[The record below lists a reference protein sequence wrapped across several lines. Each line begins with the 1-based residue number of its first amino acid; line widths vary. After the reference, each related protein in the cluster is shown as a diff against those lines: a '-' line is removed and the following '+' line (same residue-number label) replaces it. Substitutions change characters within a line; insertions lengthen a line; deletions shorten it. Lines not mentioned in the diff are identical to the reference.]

1 MKETMTAIKYIENF
15 FDEKEIPETTFEV
28 EGPSGTNF
36 IPNDVVIEHI
46 KKAPAHE
53 QKQIGDVLRKIDFM
67 NGNVNHFLEH
77 LAGALAI

>member
-1 MKETMTAIKYIENF
+1 MTAIKYIQNF

-46 KKAPAHE
+46 KNAPTSE
-53 QKQIGDVLRKIDFM
+53 QNKIGDVLRKIDFM
-67 NGNVNHFLEH
+67 NGNVNDFLKH